1 MTSLRASARAIAA
14 HLPWRTILGLL
25 AITLGIIA
33 FVVLADAAVE
43 GDALAGFDPSVT
55 RSFIERRTPQ
65 LSTAARGLTFIG
77 EVPVLTGLTIVV
89 AALLRILT
97 RRWKPAVILTVGMIG
112 AATLTYSLKVLI
124 GRHRPDA
131 EQVLGTVNHG
141 FSFPSGHA
149 LSSTVFFLLLAGMLW
164 YSKAARSIKIV
175 GTTVAIGLSIAI
187 GLSRI
192 YLGYHWAT
200 DVLAG
205 WTMAFTWLSVLAT
218 AIHLIETRR
227 GGGAAEPR

>member
-1 MTSLRASARAIAA
+1 M
-14 HLPWRTILGLL
+14 LGLL
-25 AITLGIIA
+25 TITLGIIG
-33 FVVLADAAVE
+33 FVILADAAVE
-43 GDALAGFDPSVT
+43 GNGLAGFDPSVT

-65 LSTAARGLTFIG
+65 LSTAAQALTFIG
-77 EVPVLTGLTIVV
+77 NVPVLTALTITA
-89 AALLRILT
+89 AALLSTLT
-97 RRWKPAVILTVGMIG
+97 QRWKPAVILSVGMIG

-149 LSSTVFFLLLAGMLW
+149 LSSAVFFLLLAGMLW
-164 YSKAARSIKIV
+164 YSRAARSIKIA
-175 GTTVAIGLSIAI
+175 GTTVAIGLSIGI

-205 WTMAFTWLSVLAT
+205 WTMALTWLSVLAT
-218 AIHLIETRR
+218 TIHLIEAHR
-227 GGGAAEPR
+227 AQVASPPR

>member
-1 MTSLRASARAIAA
+1 M
-14 HLPWRTILGLL
+14 LGLL
-25 AITLGIIA
+25 TITLGIIG
-33 FVVLADAAVE
+33 FVILADAAVE
-43 GDALAGFDPSVT
+43 GDGLAGFDPSVT

-65 LSTAARGLTFIG
+65 LSTAAQALTFIG
-77 EVPVLTGLTIVV
+77 NVPVLTALTITA
-89 AALLRILT
+89 AALLRTLT
-97 RRWKPAVILTVGMIG
+97 RRWKPAVILSVGMIG

-149 LSSTVFFLLLAGMLW
+149 LSSAVFFLLLAGMLW
-164 YSKAARSIKIV
+164 YSRAARSIKIA
-175 GTTVAIGLSIAI
+175 GTTVAIGLSIGI

-205 WTMAFTWLSVLAT
+205 WTMALTWLSVLAT
-218 AIHLIETRR
+218 TIHLIEAHR
-227 GGGAAEPR
+227 AQVASPPR